1 MRLSKS
7 VLFTALLS
15 LLFISSAN
23 SHSTKQVDNWLE
35 FCPNI
40 QLCFDRPTSLQPADV
55 QMIDSLAGQLENE
68 HLTLYYDLG
77 LYSSTFTEL
86 TSAVKKPVVVNG
98 HKGTILIVKNK
109 MALTIPHVSDNM
121 RFSMLIEFKG
131 SLQREKGER
140 IFNSIKFNL

>member
-1 MRLSKS
+1 
-7 VLFTALLS
+7 
-15 LLFISSAN
+15 
-23 SHSTKQVDNWLE
+23 
-35 FCPNI
+35 
-40 QLCFDRPTSLQPADV
+40 
-55 QMIDSLAGQLENE
+55 MIDSLAGQLENE

>member
-40 QLCFDRPTSLQPADV
+40 QLCFDRPTSLKPTNV

-98 HKGTILIVKNK
+98 HKDK